1 MPLISDLNVDQLKLP
16 LGFIKIPQL
25 VLAVIAFTARSGW
38 QFAVKYKCNGEFVST
53 NVGSFDLSGTFK
65 KCDGTLERVLTADHS
80 TAASFFGLIAILSII
95 YVLIAIYVY
104 LFKWGVYAG
113 DERIPKIDLIITCIL
128 AIWWFLATWIW
139 WRATNQLEHDTEP
152 KSVSQRFKAAK
163 FCGPNDKDFDNCDF
177 TSYADYA
184 TLTVSVIAGF
194 GCLLLWASNIYF
206 AFKETSWFGQRKPT
220 ATAMNSSG
228 IA

>member
-1 MPLISDLNVDQLKLP
+1 LISDLNVDQLKLP

-25 VLAVIAFTARSGW
+25 ILAVIAFTAQSGW
-38 QFAVKYKCNGEFVST
+38 KFAVSFTCDKTKVST
-53 NVGSFDLSGTFK
+53 TIDSFDLGTTFK
-65 KCDGTLERVLTADHS
+65 KCDGIADRVFTADHS
-80 TAASFFGLIAILSII
+80 TAASFFSLVAILSII
-95 YVLIAIYVY
+95 YVLITLYVY

-113 DERIPKIDLIITCIL
+113 DERIPKVDLIITCIL

-139 WRATNQLEHDTEP
+139 WRATNQLENETEV
-152 KSVSQRFKAAK
+152 KTVEQRFKAAD
-163 FCGPNDKDFDNCDF
+163 FCGKKTGDFEKCDF
-177 TSYADYA
+177 HSYADYA